1 MQDPAY
7 IMPLMENMACSYS
20 RKLPLRERN
29 SAHQLTHQEPHS
41 VSLGEKHFVERTG
54 AGHGRLLL
62 NELCRRAPLYLGR
75 KTHGA
80 LVSIH
85 TGNTSPCQR
94 AGCGATHLES
104 QYLED
109 RGRRITSHLQLYVW
123 FRANL

>member
-1 MQDPAY
+1 MQDPTY

-20 RKLPLRERN
+20 ESFHLGKGTLLISSLIKN
-29 SAHQLTHQEPHS
+29 HS

-75 KTHGA
+75 KPHGA

-85 TGNTSPCQR
+85 TGNTSLCQR

-104 QYLED
+104 QHLED
-109 RGRRITSHLQLYVW
+109 RGRRITSHPQLYVW